1 MPSRQPEAPGI
12 GPLTALLRRA
22 VDVRSEEVSL
32 MLLSSGYFFLVLTS
46 FYIIRPIREEMG
58 VAGGVENL
66 AWLYTGTLVGT
77 LVAHPLFTWLV
88 ARYPRK
94 TFIPVAYRFFIANLV
109 IFFLLLRTTS
119 GGAYVWVGRIF
130 FNWTSVFNLFVV
142 SVFWAFMADIYRSE
156 QSKRLFGFIATGGT
170 IGAMLGSGM
179 TALLARGVGVVN
191 LLLVSALFL
200 ELAVRCVRRLGH
212 SVTELG
218 IGTREEENEPIGGRV
233 LAGVSGV
240 VRSSYLLGII
250 LFVLLFTITST
261 TLYFQQADI
270 VSRSFD
276 SPAARTSFF
285 ATIDFLVNLLALVT
299 QVFVT
304 GRVIKWVGLAAT
316 LAVLPALSLISFP
329 LIGLY
334 PTLGVIMTAQV
345 LRRGWNYGMMKP
357 SLEALYTV
365 IPREDKYKAK
375 NLIDTFI
382 YRSGDQIGAWSY
394 DGMLATGLGLA
405 GIAFV
410 NTPIAGV
417 WLLIAVALGFA
428 QNKRARALDAGRAA
442 SGVPAGAAPASA
454 D

>member
-1 MPSRQPEAPGI
+1 
-12 GPLTALLRRA
+12 
-22 VDVRSEEVSL
+22 
-32 MLLSSGYFFLVLTS
+32 MLLSAAYFFLVLTS

-77 LVAHPLFTWLV
+77 LMAHPLFTWLV

-94 TFIPVAYRFFIANLV
+94 AFIPIAYRFFIANLF

-119 GGAYVWVGRIF
+119 GEAYVWVGRIF

-170 IGAMLGSGM
+170 IGAILGSGM
-179 TALLARGVGVVN
+179 TALLAHGLGVVN

-200 ELAVRCVRRLGH
+200 ELAVRCVRRLGR
-212 SVTELG
+212 SVTDLG
-218 IGTREEENEPIGGRV
+218 IGAREDENEPIGGSV

-240 VRSSYLLGII
+240 AKSPYLLGII

-261 TLYFQQADI
+261 TLYFQQADV

-276 SPAARTSFF
+276 DPRERTSFF
-285 ATIDFLVNLLALVT
+285 ATIDLLVNLLALVT

-304 GRVIKWVGLAAT
+304 GRVIKWLGLAAT
-316 LAVLPALSLISFP
+316 LAVLPVLSLISFP

-334 PTLGVIMTAQV
+334 PTLGVIMVSQV

-382 YRSGDQIGAWSY
+382 YRSGDQVGAWSY
-394 DGMLATGLGLA
+394 DGMMSAGLGLSA
-405 GIAFV
+405 IAFANV
-410 NTPIAGV
+410 PIAGI
-417 WLLIAVALGFA
+417 WLVIGVTLGVA
-428 QNKRARALDAGRAA
+428 QNRRALAEERRRRAG
-442 SGVPAGAAPASA
+442 GLGIGPEPLPAE
-454 D
+454 